1 MIVVA
6 DTGPIIAL
14 GKVDRIALLEIF
26 EAPIVVPPHVRR
38 EL

>member
-14 GKVDRIALLEIF
+14 GRVGRITLVEIF
-26 EAPIVVPPHVRR
+26 EAPIVILLTFGVSY
-38 EL
+38 